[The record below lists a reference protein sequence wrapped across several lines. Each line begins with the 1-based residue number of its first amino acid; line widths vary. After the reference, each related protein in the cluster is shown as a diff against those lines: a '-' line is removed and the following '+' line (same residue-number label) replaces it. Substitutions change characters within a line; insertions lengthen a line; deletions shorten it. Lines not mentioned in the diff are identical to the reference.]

1 MQPNRIVFLAFFFTF
16 LTIENINRQKENT
29 TRLLLEKGAY
39 FDRPLGR
46 IAEGFYAG
54 NVAYLDQIRKV
65 KHMMDPK
72 RILNPDQLVKG
83 V

>member
-1 MQPNRIVFLAFFFTF
+1 MRN
-16 LTIENINRQKENT
+16 
-29 TRLLLEKGAY
+29 
-39 FDRPLGR
+39 
-46 IAEGFYAG
+46 IAERFYAG

-72 RILNPDQLVKG
+72 RILNPDQLIKG